1 MFASHSHHESSQFKA
16 AWMFLDRVHPSLLKT
31 FFLLVLPLSMLP
43 PAMLYYAGTNH
54 GDVFATGFS
63 GRDWGMIA
71 GFFLLAEL
79 VTVAAMG
86 FVIRWIARLNGAE
99 VSHQNAQMLAF
110 AAPIPLWLS
119 SLSLLYPS
127 FFFSVAVCVA
137 AFAVACLIIFHG
149 VEVLL
154 QIRED
159 VTAANI
165 AYGIMGI
172 GLIAWALLLIIVIPI
187 G

>member
-1 MFASHSHHESSQFKA
+1 MLASPSHHESSQFKI
-16 AWMFLDRVHPSLLKT
+16 AWRFLDRVHPSLFKT

-43 PAMLYYAGTNH
+43 PAMLYYAGTYH
-54 GDVFATGFS
+54 GDAFASGFS
-63 GRDWGMIA
+63 GRNWGMIA
-71 GFFLLAEL
+71 GLFLLAEL
-79 VTVAAMG
+79 ATVSVMG
-86 FVIRWIARLNGAE
+86 YIIRWIARLNGAE
-99 VSHQNAQMLAF
+99 VSPHNAQMLAF

-127 FFFSVAVCVA
+127 FFFSVAVCCI
-137 AFAVACLIIFHG
+137 AFAISCLIVFHG

-154 QIRED
+154 QIDED

-172 GLIAWALLLIIVIPI
+172 GMIAWALLLIIVIPI